1 MAKKKPWLRLHT
13 EVMDDPKLAGFTGD
27 EFRVWVYLL
36 CMARESSA
44 PGTIGATSS
53 GIAWRTRLPAEV
65 VECAIAKCEAVGI
78 VRRDEHTVSIA
89 RWAERQ
95 YEKPSAT
102 PEESRKRKAKSRD
115 KESSHADVTRES
127 RPLSVQIQKQSQ
139 RTDTE
144 TETET
149 AAAVVAKDATPAAE
163 SQSVLVN
170 TPPEWPPELD
180 PIRKHLDALQAPG
193 EFQDPAYWREIDT
206 WLGKHPSIGFLDELA
221 KYLNYERGKN
231 RRRQHK
237 NKRAGFSNWLR
248 TAERMADREAQKRA
262 QWQQRGR

>member
-115 KESSHADVTRES
+115 KESSHALSLCRYRNRVRE
-127 RPLSVQIQKQSQ
+127 QIQKQKQKLLPQWSQ
-139 RTDTE
+139 RTR
-144 TETET
+144 
-149 AAAVVAKDATPAAE
+149 P
-163 SQSVLVN
+163 Q
-170 TPPEWPPELD
+170 
-180 PIRKHLDALQAPG
+180 R
-193 EFQDPAYWREIDT
+193 
-206 WLGKHPSIGFLDELA
+206 
-221 KYLNYERGKN
+221 LNLK
-231 RRRQHK
+231 
-237 NKRAGFSNWLR
+237 AFW
-248 TAERMADREAQKRA
+248 
-262 QWQQRGR
+262 